1 MKAAQM
7 VIDKPAVCVVENSLQ
22 GNDLREFAN
31 LLSARAERVLVLSGD
46 EEQMRYVLFDQ
57 KNQARELGK
66 EIQQNF
72 NGKGGGSPQMVQGT
86 LSADW
91 IVVKEWFENH
101 E

>member
-1 MKAAQM
+1 MKAKQM
-7 VIDKPAVCVVENSLQ
+7 EMDKPAVCVLENSLQ

-31 LLSARAERVLVLSGD
+31 LLALRAERVLVLSGND
-46 EEQMRYVLFDQ
+46 EQMRYVLVDQ

-66 EIQQNF
+66 EIQNGF

-86 LSADW
+86 LSACWLD
-91 IVVKEWFENH
+91 IKEWFENH